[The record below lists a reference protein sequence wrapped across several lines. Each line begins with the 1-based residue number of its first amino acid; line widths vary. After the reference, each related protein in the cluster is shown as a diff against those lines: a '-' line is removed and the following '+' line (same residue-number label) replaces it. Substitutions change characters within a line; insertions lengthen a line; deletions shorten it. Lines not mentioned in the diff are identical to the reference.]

1 MTFIARTK
9 PDTKVEILESK
20 RPHISIDTD
29 ALTKMKLYVDECA
42 DEIGWLGTAY
52 KDEENNIIFVEDVY
66 LFDQEVHATT
76 TEITP
81 EGLSE
86 FAEELLSGG
95 QEGIDTWNNLKV
107 WGHSHVN
114 MGVSPS
120 SQDDSQME
128 TFKEGG
134 HDWFIRII
142 ANKKGDLKVDLYNYS
157 EGIIYLDLPWS
168 ECPTEEEEEIIQ
180 KINEL
185 YELLKQKGDEKTEAY
200 KAVIKA
206 DMTAKVRKKV
216 YKMPTTSTYS
226 QLNLYNERKWDRAY
240 GSQYYDDGGWGDE
253 AQYIINEFANDDEVL
268 AEFTVHEL
276 RYLKSFE
283 DLKELEDEIFTMGHT
298 VMLTDDDLERVLRV
312 AIKHTGGK

>member
-1 MTFIARTK
+1 MSFTERNS
-9 PDTKVEILESK
+9 PDTKVEVMEGK
-20 RPHISIDTD
+20 VPHISIDTD

-52 KDEENNIIFVEDVY
+52 KDEENNIIFIEDVY

-86 FAEELLSGG
+86 FAEELLSSGEAG
-95 QEGIDTWNNLKV
+95 MDTWNNLKV

-114 MGVSPS
+114 MSVSPS
-120 SQDDSQME
+120 VQDDSQME
-128 TFKEGG
+128 TFEEGG

-142 ANKKGDLKVDLYNYS
+142 ANKKGELKIDLYNYA
-157 EGIIYLDLPWS
+157 EGIIYLDLPWD

-180 KINEL
+180 QINEL
-185 YELLKQKGDEKTEAY
+185 YELLTQKSDEKTEVH

-206 DMTAKVRKKV
+206 EMTAKVRKKV
-216 YKMPTTSTYS
+216 HRMPTTSTYR
-226 QLNLYNERKWDRAY
+226 QLNLYNESKWDKAY
-240 GSQYYDDGGWGDE
+240 GVQYYDGGWDDE
-253 AQYIINEFANDDEVL
+253 TGYIVDEFANDDEVL
-268 AEFTVHEL
+268 AEFTKHEL
-276 RYLKSFE
+276 RYFRGFTSLK
-283 DLKELEDEIFTMGHT
+283 DLEDEIFMMGHNLY
-298 VMLTDDDLERVLRV
+298 LTDDDLERVLRV